1 MRLSVIGCGY
11 LGAVHAACMAKLGHE
26 VVGIDVDGAKV
37 ATLNSAEAP
46 FFEPGLPELLAEAL
60 GTGRLRF
67 STNIADAAGSAVHFI
82 AVGTPQKRSENGADL
97 SYVYASVDA
106 LLPHLRAGDLVVGKS
121 TVPVGTARDLSA
133 RIREASPSTTLAWNP
148 EFLREGFALKD
159 TLEPD
164 RLVYGLEN
172 AESGAQ
178 LILDEVYAQALG
190 EGRPRLVMDYET
202 AELVKV
208 SANAFLA
215 TKISFINAMAEVCE
229 ATGADVS
236 MLADAIGH
244 DARIGR
250 RFLNAGLGFGGGCL
264 PKDIRAFMARA
275 GELGADQALTFLRE
289 VDSINMRRRSRMVD
303 LAREVCGGSLLGQR
317 IAVLGLAFKP
327 NSDDVRDSPAL
338 SVAAQLQLQGAAVTA
353 SDPQAVPN
361 ASRRFPDL
369 AYAASVEEAVQNADA
384 VLVLTEWEQY
394 RTLDP
399 KVLSELVAR
408 PAVVDGRNCLDPA
421 TWREAG
427 WTYRALGRPKSA
439 LFPPATRQPDGL
451 PLLVPSGPAVHA
463 PGEIDDGAAS
473 QHN

>member
-26 VVGIDVDGAKV
+26 VVGIDVDEEKV
-37 ATLNSAEAP
+37 ARLKAGEAP
-46 FFEPGLPELLAEAL
+46 FYEPGLPELLTEAL

-67 STNIADAAGSAVHFI
+67 SAKIEDAASATVHFI
-82 AVGTPQKRSENGADL
+82 AVGTPQKRAENGADL
-97 SYVYASVDA
+97 SHVYASVDS
-106 LLPHLRAGDLVVGKS
+106 LLPHLSAGDVVVGKS
-121 TVPVGTARDLSA
+121 TVPVGTARDLA
-133 RIREASPSTTLAWNP
+133 GRIAGACPAATLAWNP
-148 EFLREGFALKD
+148 EFLREGFAVKD

-164 RLVYGLEN
+164 RLVYGLDGAN
-172 AESGAQ
+172 SGAQ
-178 LILDEVYAQALG
+178 LILDEVYAQALAD
-190 EGRPRLVMDYET
+190 GRPRLVMDYET

-369 AYAASVEEAVQNADA
+369 TYTSSIEDAVKNADA

-394 RTLDP
+394 RSLNP
-399 KVLSELVAR
+399 AVLGELVAR
-408 PAVVDGRNCLDPA
+408 PAIVDGRNCLDPSL
-421 TWREAG
+421 WRDAG
-427 WTYRALGRPKSA
+427 WTYRALGRPRA
-439 LFPPATRQPDGL
+439 TAAPA
-451 PLLVPSGPAVHA
+451 SGPGTLLSEDERRPIGVIA
-463 PGEIDDGAAS
+463 
-473 QHN
+473 